1 MINVTAWVHL
11 GKIWVNLISVW
22 LLISCY
28 RILLISKIDINFCL
42 SLMFFRP
49 LAALKN
55 SSKKKETV
63 IEKDIVEVYKGCNK
77 GYKRRQKNIR
87 LG

>member
-1 MINVTAWVHL
+1 
-11 GKIWVNLISVW
+11 
-22 LLISCY
+22 
-28 RILLISKIDINFCL
+28 
-42 SLMFFRP
+42 MFFRP

-77 GYKRRQKNIR
+77 GYERRQKNIR

>member
-1 MINVTAWVHL
+1 
-11 GKIWVNLISVW
+11 
-22 LLISCY
+22 
-28 RILLISKIDINFCL
+28 
-42 SLMFFRP
+42 MFFRP

-87 LG
+87 LDDEFLNLVFVGLINTNLNLS